1 MAVARKPRSV
11 DEHSQ
16 VVAALLTATPVIRLP
31 LVECAG
37 LALAEP
43 ITASLPLPPHSCA
56 AVAGPPPCCNRHWP
70 SPAQH

>member
-1 MAVARKPRSV
+1 MAVAQKLRSV

-43 ITASLPLPPHSCA
+43 VIASLPLPPFDNSA
-56 AVAGPPPCCNRHWP
+56 MDGYAVRSVDVAD
-70 SPAQH
+70 A